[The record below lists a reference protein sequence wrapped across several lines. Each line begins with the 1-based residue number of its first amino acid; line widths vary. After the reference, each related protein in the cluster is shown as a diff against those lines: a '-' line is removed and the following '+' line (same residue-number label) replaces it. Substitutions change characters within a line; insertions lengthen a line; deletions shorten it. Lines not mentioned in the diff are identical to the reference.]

1 MVVAAASMALTHKP
15 VNVLYPG
22 VARGLCGCGHVML
35 AKSDD
40 GLKAALFE
48 HGAYVIAVGDP
59 SVCNEAPIKLWRS

>member
-1 MVVAAASMALTHKP
+1 MAMKHKP

-40 GLKAALFE
+40 GIKDALYA
-48 HGAYVIAVGDP
+48 HGAYVLTEGDP
-59 SVCNEAPIKLWRS
+59 YACNAKPIKLWRS